1 MSTINIIKQTISLD
15 ITTAIRRMAGVHNI
29 SEPDQL
35 AQELLVHLGIVDR
48 DTVPMKTTVAV
59 VPPPPT
65 TTTSG
70 SDADA
75 EAESVGKKERSRM
88 VSAKQKKPVLEQFPD
103 TAEKKVMDVLL
114 KGYKAATQ
122 EEIDSLMTPE
132 KSKENTFL
140 LYVQKV
146 RAVAVAVAPA
156 AVVPVAEVKEKKTKA
171 KAKKAVGRVKFNAT
185 ELKIFKKIV
194 ESAGSTVTDVLKQE
208 FVDYVAAK
216 SEEEFAVVALEGHMR
231 AFVESKKQG
240 AEPKA
245 GNGEMTPSEY
255 DASRKGTGKG
265 PEYDTSDAEA
275 GEDEDEDL
283 VEFTHNEETLLKGV
297 VSGKI
302 FRSTAEAGDVQIGVC
317 GQGQFKDVKRVA

>member
-15 ITTAIRRMAGVHNI
+15 ITTALRRMAGVHNI
-29 SEPDQL
+29 SEPDLL

-48 DTVPMKTTVAV
+48 ETVPIKTTVEV
-59 VPPPPT
+59 VPPPP
-65 TTTSG
+65 TTSG

-122 EEIDSLMTPE
+122 AEIDSLMTPN
-132 KSKENTFL
+132 SKENAFL

-146 RAVAVAVAPA
+146 RAVPAPAPA
-156 AVVPVAEVKEKKTKA
+156 AAAAVPEVKEKKV
-171 KAKKAVGRVKFNAT
+171 KAKKEVGRVKFNAT

-194 ESAGSTVTDVLKQE
+194 ESAGSTVTDGLKQE

-231 AFVESKKQG
+231 AFVEAKKQV
-240 AEPKA
+240 AVEPKA
-245 GNGEMTPSEY
+245 GNGELTPSEY
-255 DASRKGTGKG
+255 DAARKGKG
-265 PEYDTSDAEA
+265 PEYDT
-275 GEDEDEDL
+275 EDEDEDL

-302 FRSTAEAGDVQIGVC
+302 FRSTAEAGDVQVGVA
-317 GQGQFKDVKRVA
+317 GQGQFKDVKV

>member
-15 ITTAIRRMAGVHNI
+15 ITTALRRMAGVHNI
-29 SEPDQL
+29 SEPDLL

-48 DTVPMKTTVAV
+48 ETVPMKTTVEV
-59 VPPPPT
+59 VPPPP
-65 TTTSG
+65 TTSG

-122 EEIDSLMTPE
+122 AEIDSLMTPD
-132 KSKENTFL
+132 SKENAFL

-146 RAVAVAVAPA
+146 RAVPAAAPA
-156 AVVPVAEVKEKKTKA
+156 AAAAVPEVKEKKA
-171 KAKKAVGRVKFNAT
+171 KAKKEVGRVKSNAT

-194 ESAGSTVTDVLKQE
+194 ESAGSTVTDGLKQE

-216 SEEEFAVVALEGHMR
+216 SEEDFAVVALEGHMR
-231 AFVESKKQG
+231 AFVEAKKQVTV
-240 AEPKA
+240 EPKA
-245 GNGEMTPSEY
+245 GNGELTPSEY
-255 DASRKGTGKG
+255 DALHKD
-265 PEYDTSDAEA
+265 ED
-275 GEDEDEDL
+275 EDEDEDL

-302 FRSTAEAGDVQIGVC
+302 FRSTAEAGDVQVGVA
-317 GQGQFKDVKRVA
+317 GQGQFKDVKV

>member
-1 MSTINIIKQTISLD
+1 
-15 ITTAIRRMAGVHNI
+15 
-29 SEPDQL
+29 
-35 AQELLVHLGIVDR
+35 
-48 DTVPMKTTVAV
+48 
-59 VPPPPT
+59 
-65 TTTSG
+65 
-70 SDADA
+70 
-75 EAESVGKKERSRM
+75 
-88 VSAKQKKPVLEQFPD
+88 
-103 TAEKKVMDVLL
+103 
-114 KGYKAATQ
+114 
-122 EEIDSLMTPE
+122 
-132 KSKENTFL
+132 
-140 LYVQKV
+140 V

-171 KAKKAVGRVKFNAT
+171 KAKAKKEVGRVKFNAT

-255 DASRKGTGKG
+255 DATRKG

>member
-29 SEPDQL
+29 TEPDQL

-48 DTVPMKTTVAV
+48 DTVPTETQKKQVIA
-59 VPPPPT
+59 PPP
-65 TTTSG
+65 TTSG
-70 SDADA
+70 SDADV

-114 KGYKAATQ
+114 KGYKASTQ
-122 EEIDSLMTPE
+122 AEIDSLMTPD
-132 KSKENTFL
+132 SKENAFL

-146 RAVAVAVAPA
+146 RAVPAPVAP
-156 AVVPVAEVKEKKTKA
+156 VPEVKEKKA
-171 KAKKAVGRVKFNAT
+171 KAKKEVGRVKFNAT

-194 ESAGSTVTDVLKQE
+194 ESAGSTVTDGLKQE

-231 AFVESKKQG
+231 AFVEGKKQV
-240 AEPKA
+240 ATEPKA
-245 GNGEMTPSEY
+245 GNGELTPSEY
-255 DASRKGTGKG
+255 DAARKGKG
-265 PEYDTSDAEA
+265 PEYDTE
-275 GEDEDEDL
+275 EEEDL
-283 VEFTHNEETLLKGV
+283 VEFTHNEEELLKGA

-302 FRSTAEAGDVQIGVC
+302 YRSTKEAGDVQVGVA
-317 GQGQFKDVKRVA
+317 GQGQFKDVKV

>member
-15 ITTAIRRMAGVHNI
+15 ITTALRRMAGVHNI
-29 SEPDQL
+29 SEPDLL

-48 DTVPMKTTVAV
+48 DTVPIKTTVAV
-59 VPPPPT
+59 VPPPPPM
-65 TTTSG
+65 TSG

-122 EEIDSLMTPE
+122 AEIDSLMTPD
-132 KSKENTFL
+132 SKENAFL

-146 RAVAVAVAPA
+146 RAVAAAAPA
-156 AVVPVAEVKEKKTKA
+156 AEVPAVKEKKV
-171 KAKKAVGRVKFNAT
+171 KAKKEVGRVKFNAT

-194 ESAGSTVTDVLKQE
+194 ESAGSTVTDSLKQE

-216 SEEEFAVVALEGHMR
+216 SEEDFAVVALEGHMR
-231 AFVESKKQG
+231 AFVEGKKQPQV
-240 AEPKA
+240 AVEPKA
-245 GNGEMTPSEY
+245 GNGELTPSEY
-255 DASRKGTGKG
+255 DALHK
-265 PEYDTSDAEA
+265 DD
-275 GEDEDEDL
+275 EDEDEDL

-302 FRSTAEAGDVQIGVC
+302 FRSTAEAGDVQVGVA
-317 GQGQFKDVKRVA
+317 GKGQFKDVTV

>member
-1 MSTINIIKQTISLD
+1 MSTINNIKQAISLD
-15 ITTAIRRMAGVHNI
+15 ITTALRRMAGVHNI
-29 SEPDQL
+29 TEPDQL

-59 VPPPPT
+59 VAPPP
-65 TTTSG
+65 TSG

-122 EEIDSLMTPE
+122 AEIDSLMTPAN
-132 KSKENTFL
+132 SKENAFL

-146 RAVAVAVAPA
+146 RATPPPPAP
-156 AVVPVAEVKEKKTKA
+156 VPAVKEKKVKA
-171 KAKKAVGRVKFNAT
+171 MKEVGRVKFNAT

-194 ESAGSTVTDVLKQE
+194 ESAGSTVTDGLKQE

-216 SEEEFAVVALEGHMR
+216 SEEDFAVVALEGHMR
-231 AFVESKKQG
+231 AFVEGKKQVV
-240 AEPKA
+240 AEPEPKA
-245 GNGEMTPSEY
+245 GNGELTPSEH
-255 DASRKGTGKG
+255 DAMH
-265 PEYDTSDAEA
+265 EEDADA
-275 GEDEDEDL
+275 DEDL
-283 VEFTHNEETLLKGV
+283 VEFTHDEETLLMGEK
-297 VSGKI
+297 SGKI
-302 FRSTAEAGDVQIGVC
+302 FRSTAEAGDVQVGVA
-317 GQGQFKDVKRVA
+317 GQGQFKGVKKPE

>member
-29 SEPDQL
+29 TEPDQL

-48 DTVPMKTTVAV
+48 DTVPIKTQKQVIA
-59 VPPPPT
+59 PPP
-65 TTTSG
+65 TTSG

-122 EEIDSLMTPE
+122 AEIDSLMTPD
-132 KSKENTFL
+132 SKENAFL

-146 RAVAVAVAPA
+146 RAVPAAAPAPA
-156 AVVPVAEVKEKKTKA
+156 APVPEVKEKKA
-171 KAKKAVGRVKFNAT
+171 KAKKEVGRVKFNAT

-194 ESAGSTVTDVLKQE
+194 ESAGSTVTDGLKQE

-231 AFVESKKQG
+231 AFVEGKK
-240 AEPKA
+240 EPKA
-245 GNGEMTPSEY
+245 GNGELTPSEY
-255 DASRKGTGKG
+255 DARQHLGDMK
-265 PEYDTSDAEA
+265 DV
-275 GEDEDEDL
+275 GEDDDEEDL
-283 VEFTHNEETLLKGV
+283 VSFDFNGEELFMDKL
-297 VSGKI
+297 SGKI
-302 FRSTAEAGDVQIGVC
+302 YRWTKEANDVQVGVV
-317 GQGQFKDVKRVA
+317 GQGQFKDVKQVS

>member
-65 TTTSG
+65 SG
-70 SDADA
+70 SDADV

-132 KSKENTFL
+132 KSKENVFL

-146 RAVAVAVAPA
+146 RAVPA
-156 AVVPVAEVKEKKTKA
+156 AAAAVPEVKEKKA
-171 KAKKAVGRVKFNAT
+171 KAKKEVGRVKFNAT

-194 ESAGSTVTDVLKQE
+194 ESAGSVITDGLKQE

-231 AFVESKKQG
+231 AFVEGKKQV
-240 AEPKA
+240 KA
-245 GNGEMTPSEY
+245 GNGELTPSEY
-255 DASRKGTGKG
+255 DASRKD
-265 PEYDTSDAEA
+265 ED
-275 GEDEDEDL
+275 EDEDEDL

-302 FRSTAEAGDVQIGVC
+302 FRSTAEAGDVQVGVC
-317 GQGQFKDVKRVA
+317 GQGPFKDVKRVA

>member
-15 ITTAIRRMAGVHNI
+15 ITTALRRMAGVHNI
-29 SEPDQL
+29 SEPDLL

-48 DTVPMKTTVAV
+48 ETVPIKTTVAV
-59 VPPPPT
+59 VPPPL

-122 EEIDSLMTPE
+122 AEIDSLMTPD
-132 KSKENTFL
+132 SKENAFL

-146 RAVAVAVAPA
+146 RAVPVAAPA
-156 AVVPVAEVKEKKTKA
+156 AAAAVPVVKEKKV
-171 KAKKAVGRVKFNAT
+171 KAKKEVGRVKFNAT

-194 ESAGSTVTDVLKQE
+194 ESAGSTVTDSLKQE

-231 AFVESKKQG
+231 AFVEAKKQM
-240 AEPKA
+240 AVEPKA
-245 GNGEMTPSEY
+245 GNGELTPSEY
-255 DASRKGTGKG
+255 DALHKDG
-265 PEYDTSDAEA
+265 ED
-275 GEDEDEDL
+275 EDEDEDL

-302 FRSTAEAGDVQIGVC
+302 FRSTAEAGDVQVGVA
-317 GQGQFKDVKRVA
+317 GQGPFKDVKV

>member
-29 SEPDQL
+29 TEPDQL

-48 DTVPMKTTVAV
+48 DTVPIKTQKQVIA
-59 VPPPPT
+59 PPP
-65 TTTSG
+65 TTSG

-122 EEIDSLMTPE
+122 AEIDSLMTPD
-132 KSKENTFL
+132 SKENAFL

-146 RAVAVAVAPA
+146 RAVPAAAPAPA
-156 AVVPVAEVKEKKTKA
+156 APVPEVKEKKA
-171 KAKKAVGRVKFNAT
+171 KAKKEVGRVKFNAT

-194 ESAGSTVTDVLKQE
+194 ESAGSTVTDGLKQE

-231 AFVESKKQG
+231 AFVEGKK
-240 AEPKA
+240 EPKA
-245 GNGEMTPSEY
+245 GNGELTPSEY
-255 DASRKGTGKG
+255 DARQHLGDMK
-265 PEYDTSDAEA
+265 DV
-275 GEDEDEDL
+275 GEDEEEEDL
-283 VEFTHNEETLLKGV
+283 VLFTHKDEELRIGEK
-297 VSGKI
+297 SGKI
-302 FRSTAEAGDVQIGVC
+302 YRSTKEAGDVQVGVA
-317 GQGQFKDVKRVA
+317 GQGQFKDVKV

>member
-1 MSTINIIKQTISLD
+1 MSTINNIKQAISLD
-15 ITTAIRRMAGVHNI
+15 ITTALRRMAGVHNI
-29 SEPDQL
+29 TEPDQL

-48 DTVPMKTTVAV
+48 DTVPMKTKVAV
-59 VPPPPT
+59 VAPPP
-65 TTTSG
+65 TSG

-122 EEIDSLMTPE
+122 AEIDSLLTPD
-132 KSKENTFL
+132 SKENAFL

-146 RAVAVAVAPA
+146 RATPPPPA
-156 AVVPVAEVKEKKTKA
+156 AVPEVKEKKV
-171 KAKKAVGRVKFNAT
+171 KAKKEVGRVKFNAT

-194 ESAGSTVTDVLKQE
+194 ESAGSTVTDGLKQE

-231 AFVESKKQG
+231 AFVEGKKQVA

-245 GNGEMTPSEY
+245 GNGDMTPSEY
-255 DASRKGTGKG
+255 DAARKGKG
-265 PEYDTSDAEA
+265 PEYDA
-275 GEDEDEDL
+275 DEDL
-283 VEFTHNEETLLKGV
+283 VEFTHDEETLLMGEK
-297 VSGKI
+297 SGKI
-302 FRSTAEAGDVQIGVC
+302 FRSTAEAGDVQVGVA
-317 GQGQFKDVKRVA
+317 GQGQFKGVKKPE

>member
-29 SEPDQL
+29 TEPDEL

-48 DTVPMKTTVAV
+48 DTVPMKTTVTV
-59 VPPPPT
+59 VPPPPPH
-65 TTTSG
+65 TSG

-122 EEIDSLMTPE
+122 AEIDSLMTPE
-132 KSKENTFL
+132 NSKENAFL

-146 RAVAVAVAPA
+146 RAAP
-156 AVVPVAEVKEKKTKA
+156 VPVPEVKEKKTKT
-171 KAKKAVGRVKFNAT
+171 KAKKEVGRVKFNAT

-194 ESAGSTVTDVLKQE
+194 ESAGSTVTDGLKQE

-216 SEEEFAVVALEGHMR
+216 SDADFAVVALEGHMR
-231 AFVESKKQG
+231 AFVDSKK
-240 AEPKA
+240 EVRA

-255 DASRKGTGKG
+255 DALH
-265 PEYDTSDAEA
+265 ED
-275 GEDEDEDL
+275 DEDEDL

-302 FRSTAEAGDVQIGVC
+302 FRSTVEAGDVQVGVC
-317 GQGQFKDVKRVA
+317 GKGQFKDVKV

>member
-15 ITTAIRRMAGVHNI
+15 ITTALRRMAGVHNI
-29 SEPDQL
+29 SEPDLL

-48 DTVPMKTTVAV
+48 ETVPIKTTVAV
-59 VPPPPT
+59 VPPPL

-122 EEIDSLMTPE
+122 AEIDSLMTPD
-132 KSKENTFL
+132 SKENAFL

-146 RAVAVAVAPA
+146 RAVAAAAPAPAPA
-156 AVVPVAEVKEKKTKA
+156 AEVPAVKEKKV
-171 KAKKAVGRVKFNAT
+171 KAKKEVGRVKFNAT

-194 ESAGSTVTDVLKQE
+194 ESAGSTVTDSLKQE

-216 SEEEFAVVALEGHMR
+216 SEEDFAVVALEGHMR
-231 AFVESKKQG
+231 AFVEGKKQPQV
-240 AEPKA
+240 AVEPKA
-245 GNGEMTPSEY
+245 GNGELTPSEY
-255 DASRKGTGKG
+255 DALHKDV
-265 PEYDTSDAEA
+265 ED
-275 GEDEDEDL
+275 EDEDEDL

-302 FRSTAEAGDVQIGVC
+302 FRSTAEAGDVQVGVA
-317 GQGQFKDVKRVA
+317 GKGQFKDVTV